1 VALHLVKMACER
13 PDDRGRSLS
22 FWDCREMARQLAAEG
37 VVTSISPD
45 TVRRVL
51 EHHHLKPWRHHLWL
65 SPKVPRDEAFAAAV
79 QEVSDLYT
87 RPLGDDEVVLCVDEK
102 TSLQPRPRKS
112 PTLAAQPKRP
122 VRVEHEYG
130 RCGALNL
137 FAAFDTRT
145 GKVYGR
151 TAERKRQVEFIAF
164 LEQLDREIPATI
176 KTVHVVLDNLR
187 MHKGKQVQA
196 WLATHPRFVFHHPRV
211 HCSWMNQVEQW
222 FSILQRKRLRIA
234 DFADKA
240 ALAER
245 LQAFITEW
253 NQVAHPFRWSTKSVA
268 KVMAKCQ
275 RAEVSREGETTHGG
289 MISIP
294 LSLRRCT
301 EHRSPDDRSRLG
313 AAGEV
318 LGSEWGHS
326 WFRERSGP
334 GRDARDRYDAQRR
347 YDDRREHAVYPAGVQ
362 RVLRVESGPADHGQ
376 DGRDRRRLVTDLLS
390 RDGSAQLGLGQL
402 QFQRDVHVHAQRGSS
417 PRPG

>member
-1 VALHLVKMACER
+1 MASER

-22 FWDCREMARQLAAEG
+22 FWDCREMARQLVAEG
-37 VVTSISPD
+37 VVPSISPD

-87 RPLGDDEVVLCVDEK
+87 RPLGDDEVVLCIDEK

-112 PTLAAQPKRP
+112 PTLAAQPERP

-151 TAERKRQVEFIAF
+151 TAERKRKVEFIAF
-164 LEQLDREIPATI
+164 LEQLDRDIPAAVNTD
-176 KTVHVVLDNLR
+176 HVVLDNVR

-196 WLATHPRFVFHHPRV
+196 WLAKHPRFVFHHPPV

-222 FSILQRKRLRIA
+222 FGILKRKRLRIA
-234 DFADKA
+234 DFPDKER
-240 ALAER
+240 LAER
-245 LQAFITEW
+245 LVAFIREW
-253 NQVAHPFRWSTKSVA
+253 NAIAHPFNWTSKSVA

-275 RAEVSREGETTHGG
+275 IEEAK
-289 MISIP
+289 P
-294 LSLRRCT
+294 LAS
-301 EHRSPDDRSRLG
+301 
-313 AAGEV
+313 AA
-318 LGSEWGHS
+318 
-326 WFRERSGP
+326 
-334 GRDARDRYDAQRR
+334 
-347 YDDRREHAVYPAGVQ
+347 
-362 RVLRVESGPADHGQ
+362 
-376 DGRDRRRLVTDLLS
+376 
-390 RDGSAQLGLGQL
+390 
-402 QFQRDVHVHAQRGSS
+402 
-417 PRPG
+417 